1 MTEKQILK
9 MSEEERREF
18 MNVTCMSFD
27 KNMSLQDYTD
37 AIRAHI
43 YIWRRLMEGRKVYTF
58 ESISE
63 RVKVQAAIIKQYY
76 DAQAPVDDTAVD
88 VDYACG

>member
-9 MSEEERREF
+9 MSEEERLEF
-18 MNVTCMSFD
+18 MNTTCMSFD

-43 YIWRRLMEGRKVYTF
+43 YIWRRLMEGRNAYTF

-63 RVKVQAAIIKQYY
+63 RVKVQAAVIKQYY
-76 DAQAPVDDTAVD
+76 DEQAPVDDAAVD
-88 VDYACG
+88 VDYCCG